1 MTLRSLLS
9 NPVPLGSCGAAAR
22 PERAHRALA
31 MVRSIA
37 KHLQRTG
44 SDTSP
49 IPIAKGLYVW
59 SFSKECFLAPFAW
72 LVVMSAVQAQP
83 TTAVGAGDPKSATSR
98 ESIRL
103 SEPGQPALML
113 QVQRPAS
120 SAATALAAGDAIYVH
135 GATFGAD
142 LSIFYR
148 FDGRSWADEINAIGL
163 SVWGFDFA
171 GYGKSDPY
179 PAGGD
184 RPAGRMD
191 DVIAQLR
198 RVVAAVRAR
207 NGDRPVALVAH
218 SWGASV
224 AARYAGMY
232 PEDVKA
238 LVLFAPI
245 VTRTPAPRPGPAAAQ
260 PSYYPLTLWAQY
272 RRFIEDVPR
281 GQPQVLSEAHFQ
293 AWGAAY
299 LATDHRSGERVPPS
313 VMTPYG
319 PVADIVALWSGQ
331 SLYDPSLITA
341 PTIVVHGEWD
351 SLCTDADASR
361 LLAGL
366 GARDKAGVRI
376 EHATHLMHLESQRA
390 VLYNRVNT
398 FLARTMK

>member
-1 MTLRSLLS
+1 M
-9 NPVPLGSCGAAAR
+9 PKAR
-22 PERAHRALA
+22 
-31 MVRSIA
+31 
-37 KHLQRTG
+37 
-44 SDTSP
+44 
-49 IPIAKGLYVW
+49 
-59 SFSKECFLAPFAW
+59 FLATFAW
-72 LVVMSAVQAQP
+72 PVVMSAVQAQP
-83 TTAVGAGDPKSATSR
+83 TTAVGAGAPKSATSR

-171 GYGKSDPY
+171 GYGRSDPC
-179 PAGGD
+179 PHGGD

-191 DVIAQLR
+191 DVIAQLH

-224 AARYAGMY
+224 AARYAAMY

-238 LVLFAPI
+238 LALFAPI
-245 VTRTPAPRPGPAAAQ
+245 VTRTPATRPGAAAAQ
-260 PSYYPLTLWAQY
+260 PSYYPLTRTPAPRPDAAAAPPSLYPLTMWAQY

-299 LATDHRSGERVPPS
+299 LATDLHAGERVPAS

-331 SLYDPSLITA
+331 PLYDPSLVKA
-341 PTIVVHGEWD
+341 PALVVRGEWD
-351 SLCTDADASR
+351 SLCNDADASR

-366 GARDKAGVRI
+366 GSRDKADVRI
-376 EHATHLMHLESQRA
+376 ERATHLMHLESQRA
-390 VLYNRVNT
+390 VLYDRVNT

>member
-1 MTLRSLLS
+1 
-9 NPVPLGSCGAAAR
+9 
-22 PERAHRALA
+22 
-31 MVRSIA
+31 
-37 KHLQRTG
+37 
-44 SDTSP
+44 
-49 IPIAKGLYVW
+49 
-59 SFSKECFLAPFAW
+59 
-72 LVVMSAVQAQP
+72 
-83 TTAVGAGDPKSATSR
+83 
-98 ESIRL
+98 
-103 SEPGQPALML
+103 
-113 QVQRPAS
+113 
-120 SAATALAAGDAIYVH
+120 
-135 GATFGAD
+135 
-142 LSIFYR
+142 
-148 FDGRSWADEINAIGL
+148 
-163 SVWGFDFA
+163 
-171 GYGKSDPY
+171 
-179 PAGGD
+179 
-184 RPAGRMD
+184 MD

-198 RVVAAVRAR
+198 RVVVAVRAR

-218 SWGASV
+218 SWGATV

-245 VTRTPAPRPGPAAAQ
+245 VTRTPAPRPDAAAAQ
-260 PSYYPLTLWAQY
+260 PSYYPLTMWAQY

-299 LATDHRSGERVPPS
+299 LATDPHSGERVPPS

-331 SLYDPSLITA
+331 SLCDPSLIAA
-341 PTIVVHGEWD
+341 PTLVVHGEWD